1 MITDLQVQHEL
12 LKTALEATDNYLF
25 LEKRAKEAGMAT
37 NRMIHDFSYEMSRA
51 HDALQ
56 ALGVL
61 DKHQDYMNFHTQEML
76 KLYGHKD
83 TSIGD
88 IPFIHVP
95 EADFGEVEESVQDKL
110 YARQQAL
117 RKSSGLP
124 HPDYYKELKTTFD
137 LPHNERMQKTAEL
150 KKKYNIKEET
160 PVWDKPSPVKK
171 STPLSS
177 GQKAKAK
184 ARAKAAGRPYPNMVD
199 NIWAARQEGVVLTFK
214 DFLTEEK
221 KSLVEEELSD
231 EEINQMVDEMT
242 WEDIVDLYDD
252 IELEYDE
259 DEEDDESEEGEEGQE
274 SEESEEEVKE
284 ETLYEKLSV
293 QARLKKRQAFARM
306 RGKRNVA
313 RNMKL
318 RRASSM
324 EVLKKRAIVA
334 ARRAV
339 YKRFLRGRDKASLS
353 AAEKDRIEQQV
364 GRMKYMQTAIATKM
378 LPKMRSIEQKR
389 LAGYRTRKSTA
400 PGGTRAS
407 KAPGGTKAPRKR

>member
-25 LEKRAKEAGMAT
+25 LEKRAKEAGAAT
-37 NRMIHDFSYEMSRA
+37 NRMVHDFTYEMSRA

-61 DKHQDYMNFHTQEML
+61 DKHQDYMEFHVNEML
-76 KLYGHKD
+76 KLTD
-83 TSIGD
+83 RPNATVAE
-88 IPFIHVP
+88 IPYLHVP
-95 EADFGEVEESVQDKL
+95 EADFGEVEE
-110 YARQQAL
+110 
-117 RKSSGLP
+117 
-124 HPDYYKELKTTFD
+124 
-137 LPHNERMQKTAEL
+137 
-150 KKKYNIKEET
+150 ET
-160 PVWDKPSPVKK
+160 QVWDKPSPVKNSK
-171 STPLSS
+171 KLSS
-177 GQKAKAK
+177 GQKTKAK

-199 NIWAARQEGVVLTFK
+199 NIWAARQESTIVSFK
-214 DFLTEEK
+214 DFLSEEK

-252 IELEYDE
+252 IELEYEKDE
-259 DEEDDESEEGEEGQE
+259 DEEDDEEEDEDK
-274 SEESEEEVKE
+274 EEV
-284 ETLYEKLSV
+284 LDEKLSV

-324 EVLKKRAIVA
+324 DVLKKRAIVA

-364 GRMKYMQTAIATKM
+364 SRMKYMQTAIATKM

-389 LAGYRTRKSTA
+389 LAGYRTRKSSA
-400 PGGTRAS
+400 PGGTKAS
-407 KAPGGTKAPRKR
+407 KAPGGTKAPKVRR

>member
-37 NRMIHDFSYEMSRA
+37 NRMVHDFTYEMSRA

-61 DKHQDYMNFHTQEML
+61 DKHQDYMEFHVQEML
-76 KLYGHKD
+76 KLHGHKD
-83 TSIGD
+83 QTIAD
-88 IPFIHVP
+88 IPYAHVP
-95 EADFGEVEESVQDKL
+95 AADVGEVEE
-110 YARQQAL
+110 
-117 RKSSGLP
+117 
-124 HPDYYKELKTTFD
+124 
-137 LPHNERMQKTAEL
+137 
-150 KKKYNIKEET
+150 ET
-160 PVWDKPSPVKK
+160 QVWDKPSPVKNSK
-171 STPLSS
+171 KLSS
-177 GQKAKAK
+177 DQKAKAK

-199 NIWAARQEGVVLTFK
+199 NIWAARQESSIVSFK

-221 KSLVEEELSD
+221 KSSD
-231 EEINQMVDEMT
+231 DEISEDEINQMVDEMT

-252 IELEYDE
+252 IELTYEKDDE
-259 DEEDDESEEGEEGQE
+259 DESEEDEDEAE
-274 SEESEEEVKE
+274 LKE
-284 ETLYEKLSV
+284 DFLDEKLSV

-313 RNMKL
+313 RNIKL
-318 RRASSM
+318 RRASSI
-324 EVLKKRAIVA
+324 EILKKRAVVA

-339 YKRFLRGRDKASLS
+339 YKRFLRGRDKSTLS

-364 GRMKYMQTAIATKM
+364 ARMKYMQTAIATKM

-389 LAGYRTRKSTA
+389 LAGYRTRKSSA
-400 PGGTRAS
+400 PGGTKAS
-407 KAPGGTKAPRKR
+407 KAPGGTKAPKRR